1 VLAGATPKC
10 QRTPPL
16 QFAIIGGMSTE
27 PRGQRGFRV
36 VRGQEEREAVGRF
49 VMAQGW
55 AGLHLGDIL
64 RRFPDSGGTAESTLL
79 GHFGAGGEL
88 RGVALQHGQRAYVLL
103 PMLEDR
109 ALADDFVRE
118 RLGSLERLTGV
129 EGQLPL
135 DLLGEQF
142 GNELREMTVAPV
154 LRVPERR
161 LPVAR
166 KARKSDSAA
175 LHRIYEQVSW
185 MRLDSAD
192 LWAQRL
198 SEEPSW
204 VAEVEGRLVAA
215 ARWSKSFGQLVEV
228 GGVATD
234 PASRRLGAA
243 TAVVIA
249 ATAAAL
255 SSGLTPVLCF
265 GDPALGPLYY
275 RLGFESVGRERVLHR
290 LTPSQ
295 AGI

>member
-1 VLAGATPKC
+1 VLAGVTAKC
-10 QRTPPL
+10 QRTLPS
-16 QFAIIGGMSTE
+16 QFAIMGGMSTV

-36 VRGQEEREAVGRF
+36 VRGQEEREEFGRF

-64 RRFPDSGGTAESTLL
+64 RRFPASGSPDGSTLL
-79 GHFGAGGEL
+79 GHFGPGGEL
-88 RGVALQHGQRAYVLL
+88 RGAALQHGQRAHVLL
-103 PMLEDR
+103 PMFEDR
-109 ALADDFVRE
+109 ALADDFAKE
-118 RLGSLERLTGV
+118 RLCSLERLTGV
-129 EGQLPL
+129 EGLLSP
-135 DLLGEQF
+135 DLLAEQF
-142 GNELREMTVAPV
+142 GSELRELTVAPV

-161 LPVAR
+161 LPAVR
-166 KARKSDSAA
+166 KARKADSAA

-185 MRLDSAD
+185 MRLESAE
-192 LWAQRL
+192 LWGQRL
-198 SEEPSW
+198 SVEPSW

-234 PASRRLGAA
+234 PANRHQGAA
-243 TAVVIA
+243 TAVVVA

-255 SSGLTPVLCF
+255 SAGLIPVLCF

-275 RLGFESVGRERVLHR
+275 RLGFETVGRERVFHR
-290 LTPSQ
+290 LNPAQ